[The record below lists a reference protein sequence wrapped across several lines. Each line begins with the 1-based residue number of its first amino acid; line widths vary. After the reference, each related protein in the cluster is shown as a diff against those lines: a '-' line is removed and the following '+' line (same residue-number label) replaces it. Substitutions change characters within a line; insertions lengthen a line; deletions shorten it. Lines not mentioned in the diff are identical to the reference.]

1 MRAAFCVPAGSSGSR
16 QLPAAVLLI
25 LCAPADCLPLAC
37 RLSAMWLL
45 SGKNAK
51 LRSDAMCL
59 LSALRGPPAPACA
72 CSSNPWC
79 MGMPR
84 LLPCRPFSSI
94 LDRLRGQSI
103 FSSVGLLGFP
113 QTQPPACNS
122 IFSNRNQQPPRLQ
135 VSISYPQF
143 CHSDSFALL
152 GVLHFTVYLG
162 SRRHAD
168 PFLLLPAPARRPTT
182 QSCVHACLL
191 HQNAILRSHPADATA
206 RHLRLFPSS
215 LFSAPDSCLS
225 NPRRI

>member
-59 LSALRGPPAPACA
+59 LSALRGPPAPACS

-84 LLPCRPFSSI
+84 LLPCRPSSSI

-113 QTQPPACNS
+113 QTQPPAICVS
-122 IFSNRNQQPPRLQ
+122 FRLAC
-135 VSISYPQF
+135 SPCLIS
-143 CHSDSFALL
+143 
-152 GVLHFTVYLG
+152 
-162 SRRHAD
+162 
-168 PFLLLPAPARRPTT
+168 ARR
-182 QSCVHACLL
+182 
-191 HQNAILRSHPADATA
+191 ILGAYSYIGQRTDA
-206 RHLRLFPSS
+206 
-215 LFSAPDSCLS
+215 
-225 NPRRI
+225 PRIAS

>member
-59 LSALRGPPAPACA
+59 LSALRGPPAPACSR
-72 CSSNPWC
+72 SSNPWC

-94 LDRLRGQSI
+94 LDRLRGQHA
-103 FSSVGLLGFP
+103 SSL
-113 QTQPPACNS
+113 AS
-122 IFSNRNQQPPRLQ
+122 YH
-135 VSISYPQF
+135 VSICQPCSITRAACITKGVTFRYPLVCSITRAACICLKQIPKMGMCCSIAHAGDAPPNKVDILDF
-143 CHSDSFALL
+143 
-152 GVLHFTVYLG
+152 VLAISHTQEMPRQA
-162 SRRHAD
+162 SRRTSAY
-168 PFLLLPAPARRPTT
+168 A
-182 QSCVHACLL
+182 S
-191 HQNAILRSHPADATA
+191 
-206 RHLRLFPSS
+206 RLFS
-215 LFSAPDSCLS
+215 
-225 NPRRI
+225 RV